1 MIFWKGKGDKEVTP
15 DRPGE
20 TWVSR
25 LGMGLAKSSAK
36 LGQDISDLFTKEQ
49 LDENALERLE
59 EILIQDDLGPKTT
72 AQIMAD
78 FSSARFDENA
88 TEKDIREALAESM
101 ARVLEPVAKDLTII
115 KPQTGPFTILV
126 CGVNGV
132 GKTTTIGKMAK
143 YFKDGENKSVMIA
156 AADTFRA
163 AAVEQLEAWS
173 QRANVAFYK
182 KDVGADPAAVAF
194 EAYEKAKAANV
205 DILMIDTAGRL
216 HNKSNLMAELQKIIR
231 VLQKHDPALPH
242 ATLLVLDATTG
253 QNAFEQVRVFK
264 EMAPVTGLVVTK
276 LDGSARGGVLVG
288 LAGQFGIPAH
298 FIGVGEGAD
307 DLRPFKAK
315 DYARSLLGLS

>member
-36 LGQDISDLFTKEQ
+36 LGQDISDLFTKSLLGE
-49 LDENALERLE
+49 DALERLE
-59 EILIQDDLGPKTT
+59 EILIQADLGPKTT
-72 AQIMAD
+72 AQIIAD
-78 FSSARFDENA
+78 FSEKRFDESA
-88 TEKDIREALAESM
+88 TEKDVREILAESM
-101 ARVLEPVAKDLTII
+101 AKILEPAAQDLKIV

-143 YFKDGENKSVMIA
+143 YFKETDKKSVMIA
-156 AADTFRA
+156 AGDTFRA
-163 AAVEQLEAWS
+163 AAVEQLEVWAG
-173 QRANVAFYK
+173 RVNCVFYK

-216 HNKSNLMAELQKIIR
+216 HNKSNLMEELRKIIR
-231 VLQKHDPALPH
+231 VLQKHDAALPH

-264 EMAPVTGLVVTK
+264 DIAPVSGLVVTK
-276 LDGSARGGVLVG
+276 LDGTARGGVLVG